1 MHAWSILW
9 DTHTHNMKLFDFLA
23 GLEKLSKLSNLKFLY
38 LYGNLFKNNILPSL
52 GGLSSLRNLSLADDR
67 LEGNFDF
74 KGN

>member
-1 MHAWSILW
+1 MHMHDCFVI
-9 DTHTHNMKLFDFLA
+9 HTHNMKLFDFLA
-23 GLEKLSKLSNLKFLY
+23 GLESLSKLSNLKFLY
-38 LYGNLFKNNILPSL
+38 LDGNSILPSL

>member
-1 MHAWSILW
+1 MHMHDLFC
-9 DTHTHNMKLFDFLA
+9 DTHTHNMKLFDFLV
-23 GLEKLSKLSNLKFLY
+23 GLERLSKLSNLKFLY
-38 LYGNLFKNNILPSL
+38 LDGNLFKNSILSSL